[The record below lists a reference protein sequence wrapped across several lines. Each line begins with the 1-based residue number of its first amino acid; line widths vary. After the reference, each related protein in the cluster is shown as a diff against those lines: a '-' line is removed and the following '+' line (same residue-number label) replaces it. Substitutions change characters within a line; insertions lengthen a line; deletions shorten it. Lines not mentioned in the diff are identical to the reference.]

1 METTTEIK
9 RLQSCIND
17 LISVLALPAIWSG
30 SESSHILG
38 TLLDV
43 LVTMLRLDFAYA
55 RLATADNAPPLEVV
69 RRGDY
74 RHSSTQ
80 AQQFVESF
88 NHWLR
93 DDQAAARCVIPDPA
107 GEGEVFIAAFSLGL
121 QQDAGMLVAGSRRAD
136 FPTEVER
143 LLLRVAANQA
153 GIGLQEARRSDEQKR
168 TAEILEQRVA
178 ERTSLLTAV
187 NEELRR
193 SKTYLAEAQ
202 KLSHTGSFGWKT
214 STGEITWSDETFR
227 IFQLD
232 WTTTPTVELILQR
245 VHPEDVAL
253 VRQTIEHALHDGKNF
268 ELEHRLL
275 MPNGSVKHLH
285 VVANSFSNDNG
296 GVEFA
301 GAVMDITE
309 RKRAEDERERLR
321 QAQADLAH
329 VNRVTTMG
337 ELTASLAHE
346 VNQPIAAA
354 VTDANTCLR
363 WLTRDQPDMEE
374 ARQAALRVVKDAT
387 RAAEII
393 TRTRLLFRKV
403 TPHSELVNVNE
414 IIQEMIM
421 LLHSEATRYSITIRT
436 ELADLPQVIGDRVQ
450 LQQVLMNLVA
460 NGIDAMKDVEGPRE
474 LAIKSQKA
482 EEGQLLISI
491 TDTGVGLPPRQLDQI
506 FNAFFTTKPHGTGMG
521 LRISRSIVESHG
533 GRLWAAENPRR
544 GASFYVALPARV
556 EAA

>member
-1 METTTEIK
+1 
-9 RLQSCIND
+9 
-17 LISVLALPAIWSG
+17 
-30 SESSHILG
+30 
-38 TLLDV
+38 
-43 LVTMLRLDFAYA
+43 MLRLDFAYA
-55 RLATADNAPPLEVV
+55 RLASADNISPLEVV
-69 RRGDY
+69 RAGDY
-74 RHSSTQ
+74 RHSFTQ

-93 DDQAAARCVIPDPA
+93 NDQADARCVIPDPA

-121 QQDAGMLVAGSRRAD
+121 QQDAGILVAGSRRAD
-136 FPTEVER
+136 FPTDVEH

-168 TAEILEQRVA
+168 TAEILEQRVT
-178 ERTSLLTAV
+178 ERTSLLTTV

-232 WTTTPTVELILQR
+232 GTMTPTVELILQR

-253 VRQTIEHALHDGKNF
+253 VRQTIEHALLNGKNF

-285 VVANSFSNDNG
+285 VVANSFGNDNG

-403 TPHSELVNVNE
+403 TPQSELVNVNE

-421 LLHSEATRYSITIRT
+421 LLHSEASRYSITIHT
-436 ELADLPQVIGDRVQ
+436 ELAELPQVIGDRVQ

-460 NGIDAMKDVEGPRE
+460 NGIDAMKDIDGTRE

-482 EEGQLLISI
+482 EDGQLLISI
-491 TDTGVGLPPRQLDQI
+491 SDTGVGLPPRHLDQI

-533 GRLWAAENPRR
+533 GRLWATDNSRR
-544 GASFYVALPARV
+544 GASFYIALPAQV
-556 EAA
+556 KAA